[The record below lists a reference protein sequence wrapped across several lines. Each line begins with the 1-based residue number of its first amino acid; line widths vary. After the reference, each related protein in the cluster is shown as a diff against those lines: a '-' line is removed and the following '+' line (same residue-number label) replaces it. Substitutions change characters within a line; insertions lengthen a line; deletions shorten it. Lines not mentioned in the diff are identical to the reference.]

1 MCRFIDYEYAG
12 FNPIALDIANHWCEY
27 AADYHTAEPH
37 LLDFT
42 RFPGD
47 KQQKLFTRAY
57 VRAVI
62 ALKQQK
68 EDMVGL
74 FILDLD
80 MSFQACTFTMPRDF
94 IQLYHTL
101 HLSLVKQIF
110 LET

>member
-12 FNPIALDIANHWCEY
+12 FNPVALDIANHWCEY
-27 AADYHTAEPH
+27 AADYHTSEPH
-37 LLDFT
+37 LLDFK

-68 EDMVGL
+68 EEMVGL
-74 FILDLD
+74 LILDLNCYPSTYS
-80 MSFQACTFTMPRDF
+80 MLRISSAYRASFPGC
-94 IQLYHTL
+94 IHYQL
-101 HLSLVKQIF
+101 SS
-110 LET
+110 